1 MLRLNDKMT
10 LSQLNQKW
18 IDDCVTDGNP
28 LARSTFNHHREAIQ
42 DLFGVVIDCERK
54 YLPLLHQQP
63 QRAG

>member
-42 DLFGVVIDCERK
+42 DLFGVIIDCERK
-54 YLPLLHQQP
+54 TY
-63 QRAG
+63 RY